1 VTPSGVVTTLAGL
14 AHHGFTELADG
25 TGAAARFFRPEG
37 IAELGKGSDDGV
49 GRSFQLAVDATGNVF
64 VNDGADNAIRM
75 ITPARVVTVVAGVPR
90 RKVTQPGPLPASL
103 SFYGGGAM
111 AVTPSG
117 NLVITAENAVLDV
130 LLH

>member
-1 VTPSGVVTTLAGL
+1 
-14 AHHGFTELADG
+14 
-25 TGAAARFFRPEG
+25 
-37 IAELGKGSDDGV
+37 
-49 GRSFQLAVDATGNVF
+49 
-64 VNDGADNAIRM
+64 M

-90 RKVTQPGPLPASL
+90 KVTQPGPLPASL
-103 SFYGGGAM
+103 SFYGGAM